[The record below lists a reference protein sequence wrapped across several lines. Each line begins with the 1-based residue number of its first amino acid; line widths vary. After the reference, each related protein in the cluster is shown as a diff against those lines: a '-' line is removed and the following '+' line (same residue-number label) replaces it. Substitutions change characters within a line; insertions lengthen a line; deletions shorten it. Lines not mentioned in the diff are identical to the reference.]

1 MALTENGGGMYM
13 PVAPAYG
20 GGFGGGNGGFGS
32 DGWWIILLFL
42 VFGGAWGR
50 GGFGGGGGMGGGGDL
65 YPWINNSEHI
75 SDGFRDQML
84 QTSVYGIGDRITSG
98 FGDVQ
103 NALCNGFAGINA
115 NITNAT
121 MTNLQSFNGIQAQLA
136 QCCCDNRLATVQ
148 TQNVVA
154 TESAATRSTIQ
165 GAVQTVLDKLCQLE
179 LDGYKREADNLRSQL
194 TDARFAA
201 SQVAQTAQITDN
213 IYNRLS
219 TCPVGTVPVY
229 GESPIFRCN
238 NNGCGCGCG
247 N

>member
-1 MALTENGGGMYM
+1 MALSENGGGMYM

-20 GGFGGGNGGFGS
+20 GGFGGGMGGFG
-32 DGWWIILLFL
+32 DNGWWIILLFL

-84 QTSVYGIGDRITSG
+84 QTSVYGIGDRITTG

-247 N
+247 D